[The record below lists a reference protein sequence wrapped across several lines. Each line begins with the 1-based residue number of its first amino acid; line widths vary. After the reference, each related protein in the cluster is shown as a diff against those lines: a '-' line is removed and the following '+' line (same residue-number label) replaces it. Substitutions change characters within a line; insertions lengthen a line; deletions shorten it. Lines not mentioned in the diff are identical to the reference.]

1 MTDGTRRWDTE
12 KHHSQGSER
21 KRKCRSNIKRNNVL
35 RGNVEMWQCY
45 DSWETTFTVRL
56 TGKWYEK
63 DSVRVKDILK
73 GNVAM
78 L

>member
-1 MTDGTRRWDTE
+1 M
-12 KHHSQGSER
+12 
-21 KRKCRSNIKRNNVL
+21 